1 MKTEK
6 QISEDILHMKR
17 RNACRISS
25 AGDFMD
31 KRILK
36 RLVAFASAA
45 VMTVSAAGCGK
56 SQENKTEEPSARVT
70 VDGTK
75 FMVNG
80 KELWINGVNTP
91 WQKWNDFGG
100 DMDEQFWDDTFA
112 QLAEDGINCTRI
124 WINCSGENIVRLKTT
139 GGIKEIKA
147 VHWEN
152 LDKLFE
158 IAEKHKVYVMA
169 TLLSFDH
176 FKGGDNGSGDKW
188 RALISNKETC
198 DEFAEKYVGE
208 FCDRYGDNE
217 YLFSIDIMNEP
228 DWVYENEECG
238 NIPWENLSYFFGKCA
253 SVIHEKCD
261 TLVTV
266 GIGIIKYNSDKYDG
280 NMVSDEYLKELTGND
295 NAYLDFYSTHYYMWQ
310 RQWYGFPFTASPA
323 EFGLEETKPC
333 VVGETSN
340 DDADECGL
348 TLTEKYKSAYENG
361 WNGVMVWMEPQES
374 GEWYCYDLTQEA
386 TKAMLELIPDKIYP
400 LGCN

>member
-100 DMDEQFWDDTFA
+100 DMDRQFWDDTFA

-152 LDKLFE
+152 LDKL
-158 IAEKHKVYVMA
+158 
-169 TLLSFDH
+169 
-176 FKGGDNGSGDKW
+176 
-188 RALISNKETC
+188 
-198 DEFAEKYVGE
+198 
-208 FCDRYGDNE
+208 
-217 YLFSIDIMNEP
+217 
-228 DWVYENEECG
+228 
-238 NIPWENLSYFFGKCA
+238 
-253 SVIHEKCD
+253 
-261 TLVTV
+261 
-266 GIGIIKYNSDKYDG
+266 
-280 NMVSDEYLKELTGND
+280 LK
-295 NAYLDFYSTHYYMWQ
+295 
-310 RQWYGFPFTASPA
+310 
-323 EFGLEETKPC
+323 
-333 VVGETSN
+333 
-340 DDADECGL
+340 
-348 TLTEKYKSAYENG
+348 
-361 WNGVMVWMEPQES
+361 
-374 GEWYCYDLTQEA
+374 
-386 TKAMLELIPDKIYP
+386 
-400 LGCN
+400 